1 MPDVALKGIAVLGQ
15 GEIMPLHFLP
25 NRHICNFFFFKNR
38 HICNLCAFKHIFWPR
53 VTIFEVAYFFADSFA
68 CKFELKHLALPS
80 VNWFNKTSANYEF
93 WPTRNACVFY
103 CTLHILY
110 FQVKITRLVL
120 VFKCK

>member
-1 MPDVALKGIAVLGQ
+1 
-15 GEIMPLHFLP
+15 MPLHFSP
-25 NRHICNFFFFKNR
+25 NCHICNFFFSHVFSFLFKNR
-38 HICNLCAFKHIFWPR
+38 HICNLYAFEHNY
-53 VTIFEVAYFFADSFA
+53 IFEVAYFFADSFG

-103 CTLHILY
+103 CILHILY